1 MNVEDIM
8 TKNPISI
15 SEEASLKEAAVM
27 LKEEKVGSLLVMD
40 SKGDLAGIITDRIL
54 VVDAIA
60 NGFDFN
66 KTQVKEIMYESLVS
80 VTPDMEAT
88 KAARL
93 LEELEIR
100 YLPVMEGKKAI
111 GILSISDLANFV
123 KDFIDCILIELGARV
138 VKRRIG

>member
-1 MNVEDIM
+1 MNVKDIM

-15 SEEASLKEAAVM
+15 SEEASLKKAAVM
-27 LKEEKVGSLLVMD
+27 LKEEKVGSLLVVD
-40 SKGDLAGIITDRIL
+40 SNGDLAGIITDRIL

-66 KTQVKEIMYESLVS
+66 KTQVKEIMYESMVS

-100 YLPVMEGKKAI
+100 YLPVMEGKKTV

>member
-1 MNVEDIM
+1 MIVKDIM

-15 SEEASLKEAAVM
+15 SEDASLKEAAVM
-27 LKEEKVGSLLVMD
+27 LKEKKIGSLLVANLE
-40 SKGDLAGIITDRIL
+40 GDLAGIITDRIL
-54 VVDAIA
+54 VVDAMA
-60 NGFDFN
+60 NGFDLN
-66 KTQVKEIMYESLVS
+66 KTKVKDIMYESMVS
-80 VTPDMEAT
+80 VPPEMEAT

-100 YLPVMEGKKAI
+100 YLPVMEGKRAI